1 MSNILTDVEAGL
13 GGLVGEL
20 RARADEIEQRHAP
33 VIHDAAE
40 ILERMSQSK
49 ITAEL
54 MQLAEGVLPAST
66 EDAIVAIIRDAGEAA
81 SKLAAATA
89 QPAEPAPPAEG

>member
-54 MQLAEGVLPAST
+54 MQLAEGKVQLDGLPRPHGARPARRRTAS
-66 EDAIVAIIRDAGEAA
+66 VKAA
-81 SKLAAATA
+81 RSSVAAT
-89 QPAEPAPPAEG
+89 